1 MLGYAYQR
9 GLVPLSAEAIERAI
23 TLNGVAVEFNQNAFR
38 WGRRAASDLAFV
50 EARATPPAA
59 TPDNHRLSET
69 LDELIERRIT
79 YLTEYQD
86 AAYGR
91 RYAAMVERV
100 REIEAACVAGG
111 TNLTRTVA
119 TALFKLMSYKDEY
132 EVARLYTQTD
142 FLKRVADQFEGPYD
156 LNFHLAPPT
165 QGNRDPETGHLR
177 KRAYGPWMLSLFRLL
192 AKLRRLRGT
201 PFDIFGRSEE
211 RKTERR
217 LIREYEAVIEQIL
230 DQLSPVN
237 HAAAVDLAAL
247 PLEIRGFGH
256 IKQANLA
263 RAKAK
268 EAALLARFRSPVPQA
283 IAAE

>member
-1 MLGYAYQR
+1 
-9 GLVPLSAEAIERAI
+9 
-23 TLNGVAVEFNQNAFR
+23 AFR

-50 EARATPPAA
+50 EARATPPSA
-59 TPDNHRLSET
+59 TPESHRLSET

-156 LNFHLAPPT
+156 LHFQLAPPIL
-165 QGNRDPETGHLR
+165 GHRDPETGHLR
-177 KRAYGPWMLSLFRLL
+177 KRAYGPWM
-192 AKLRRLRGT
+192 
-201 PFDIFGRSEE
+201 
-211 RKTERR
+211 
-217 LIREYEAVIEQIL
+217 
-230 DQLSPVN
+230 
-237 HAAAVDLAAL
+237 
-247 PLEIRGFGH
+247 
-256 IKQANLA
+256 
-263 RAKAK
+263 
-268 EAALLARFRSPVPQA
+268 
-283 IAAE
+283 